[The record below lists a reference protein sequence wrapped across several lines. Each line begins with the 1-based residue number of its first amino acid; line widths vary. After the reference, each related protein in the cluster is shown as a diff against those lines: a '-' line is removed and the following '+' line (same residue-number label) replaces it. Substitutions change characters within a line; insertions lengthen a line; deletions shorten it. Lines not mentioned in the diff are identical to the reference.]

1 MPGGLY
7 RYPARVPGS
16 PVSSRAWRAVVGGCA
31 ALVAALFAGAPGA
44 AAESVLRVGAA
55 SSLREAA
62 DAIARDFEASHPGV
76 DVAISYGASSVLAA
90 QLRAGAPLDLLLSAD
105 AELVA
110 RLHDDGVVATPRDFA
125 RNLLVIVARDDIRTF
140 TRAADLAGR
149 DVRRV
154 AIPHASVPA
163 GRYARR
169 WLTEK
174 GLLDVL
180 TTRLVAT
187 EHARATL
194 IAVDAGHVDAAVVY
208 STDAALAR
216 RAHVVWEIPREEQPA
231 IRYSA
236 AVSESAREDELAEA
250 FLALLIVGSGRDH
263 LARAG
268 FTTDL
273 SP

>member
-110 RLHDDGVVATPRDFA
+110 RLRADGIVATPRDFA
-125 RNLLVIVARDDIRTF
+125 GNRLVVVARDAVPAF
-140 TRAADLAGR
+140 SRAEDLAGPT
-149 DVRRV
+149 VRRV
-154 AIPHASVPA
+154 AIPHAVVPA
-163 GRYARR
+163 GRYARQ
-169 WLTEK
+169 WLAEK
-174 GLLDVL
+174 GLLDPL
-180 TTRLVAT
+180 APRLVAT

-194 IAVDAGHVDAAVVY
+194 IAVDAGHVDAAIVY
-208 STDAALAR
+208 ATDAALAR
-216 RAHVVWEIPREEQPA
+216 RAHVVWEIPSEEQPA
-231 IRYSA
+231 IRYAA
-236 AVSESAREDELAEA
+236 AVSASAREVALAEA
-250 FLALLIVGSGRDH
+250 FLDTLIAGRGRVH
-263 LARAG
+263 LAEAG
-268 FTTDL
+268 FTTDP